1 MLRCPLWFVNVRPA
15 GHGALDRTSSPTPP
29 PQCKHQLAAQL
40 AKALG
45 TLRCSLVDDLAIAD
59 LLLEPAP
66 AG

>member
-1 MLRCPLWFVNVRPA
+1 MCVQRAA
-15 GHGALDRTSSPTPP
+15 GHLIKPSPPTPP
-29 PQCKHQLAAQL
+29 PQCKHQLAAKL
-40 AKALG
+40 AKSLG